1 MACAPSRA
9 LSSASTERSRPGS
22 KERPRSRCSRISSI
36 LPRATWWRPRDLAG
50 YWAFFL
56 HALLDAFLGGIVLG
70 GGGFFGLG
78 LFEHG
83 LLALL
88 ERRGYFLEDPAAAR
102 GVGDVIV
109 HAIAPYR
116 PKLIHRQA
124 IVPLS

>member
-9 LSSASTERSRPGS
+9 LSSGSTERSTPVS

-36 LPRATWWRPRDLAG
+36 LPPATSWRPRDLAG

-56 HALLDAFLGGIVLG
+56 HALLDAFLGGVVLG

-88 ERRGYFLEDPAAAR
+88 ERRGYFLEESADAR
-102 GVGDVIV
+102 GIGAEIV
-109 HAIAPYR
+109 HAIARYR
-116 PKLIHRQA
+116 PDIDLGSGVIA
-124 IVPLS
+124 